1 MAFSLQSSMRSI
13 FAPTQLST
21 SSKQD
26 DILQQA
32 VPATAEANTVS
43 DTVKRTMPVKA
54 DETKPLRPQ
63 EASTKVSVQNNLE
76 ERMHAMHTSPARG
89 TDTEIAKQRE
99 LMLDALNVHEAEVY
113 NLYGKMRAI
122 YDDEMRG
129 DETFR
134 ERGGVKTTGMGS
146 APE

>member
-21 SSKQD
+21 SKAD
-26 DILQQA
+26 DTLRQA
-32 VPATAEANTVS
+32 GAVTAEANAVS

-63 EASTKVSVQNNLE
+63 EASTGVNVQNNLE
-76 ERMHAMHTSPARG
+76 DRMYAMHTSPARG
-89 TDTEIAKQRE
+89 TDTEIFKQRE
-99 LMLDALNVHEAEVY
+99 LMLDALNVHEAEVC
-113 NLYGKMRAI
+113 NLYGKMRAVH
-122 YDDEMRG
+122 DDEMRG

-134 ERGGVKTTGMGS
+134 ERGVKTTGMGS

>member
-21 SSKQD
+21 NSKQD

-63 EASTKVSVQNNLE
+63 EASTEVSVQNNLE

-89 TDTEIAKQRE
+89 TDTRDCQAARTYARCFECA
-99 LMLDALNVHEAEVY
+99 
-113 NLYGKMRAI
+113 
-122 YDDEMRG
+122 
-129 DETFR
+129 
-134 ERGGVKTTGMGS
+134 
-146 APE
+146 